1 MFSYI
6 RPYIFNIDPEKAH
19 NLAIKSLKY
28 NFLPESLFTVEN
40 EEILSTNL
48 FGKPIKNPI
57 GLAAGFDKSAEVYNQ
72 MFKLGFGFVEVGTV
86 TPKKQYGNQKP
97 RIFRLEKDSALINRL
112 GFNNDGSEEV
122 KKRIENNLPSS
133 LLGINIGPNK
143 ETKDMSED
151 FLKCAE
157 TFFPL
162 GDYITVNI
170 SSPNTE
176 GLREFHKKENL
187 KELLAKI
194 NIIRDKSNFKKA
206 FLLKVSPDLNEENIE
221 EIINLILEYKID
233 GVILTNT
240 TDGNRNNL
248 QSNNRGE
255 PGGLSGKP
263 LRDLSTKIIK
273 RFYKNLKNKVP
284 IIGVGG
290 IDSGKAA
297 FEKIAAGASALQLYT
312 GMIYEGP
319 MIVKKIK
326 KDLINIINQKGFK
339 KIEEVIGSYV
349 HKN

>member
-1 MFSYI
+1 M
-6 RPYIFNIDPEKAH
+6 
-19 NLAIKSLKY
+19 
-28 NFLPESLFTVEN
+28 
-40 EEILSTNL
+40 
-48 FGKPIKNPI
+48 
-57 GLAAGFDKSAEVYNQ
+57 
-72 MFKLGFGFVEVGTV
+72 
-86 TPKKQYGNQKP
+86 
-97 RIFRLEKDSALINRL
+97 
-112 GFNNDGSEEV
+112 
-122 KKRIENNLPSS
+122 
-133 LLGINIGPNK
+133 
-143 ETKDMSED
+143 
-151 FLKCAE
+151 
-157 TFFPL
+157 
-162 GDYITVNI
+162 
-170 SSPNTE
+170 
-176 GLREFHKKENL
+176 
-187 KELLAKI
+187 
-194 NIIRDKSNFKKA
+194 
-206 FLLKVSPDLNEENIE
+206 
-221 EIINLILEYKID
+221 
-233 GVILTNT
+233 
-240 TDGNRNNL
+240 